1 MLGLPSHIT
10 LLYPFMPLE
19 TASPEH
25 LSQLAHIFDHTPSIR
40 FVLSEV
46 GWFDQ
51 RVLYLRPDV
60 ADQFVDLTAAIVKEF
75 PEFPPYGGAFD
86 EVLPH
91 LTVLEDAPIEQMK
104 DAERRIRRKV
114 PIKGVATEVWLVHAE
129 QSSGRCHVVR
139 RFPLRRGT
147 R

>member
-75 PEFPPYGGAFD
+75 PEFPP
-86 EVLPH
+86 
-91 LTVLEDAPIEQMK
+91 
-104 DAERRIRRKV
+104 
-114 PIKGVATEVWLVHAE
+114 TEVPSTRCCPISP
-129 QSSGRCHVVR
+129 SSKTHRSNR
-139 RFPLRRGT
+139 
-147 R
+147 